1 MAVAI
6 NNVEN
11 IAAARGIDT
20 DGDGIPDKPNPVGDG
35 ANALKMATIKSEKA
49 IGRFTYEEFFKSI
62 VSDLGISS
70 QESKKFLENQ
80 NILINNLEQR
90 RQSTVGVSLDEE
102 MAEMLKFQHGYD
114 AAARYM
120 KTVDQMIETVIEKL

>member
-1 MAVAI
+1 M
-6 NNVEN
+6 
-11 IAAARGIDT
+11 
-20 DGDGIPDKPNPVGDG
+20 KS
-35 ANALKMATIKSEKA
+35 NALKMATIKSEKA

>member
-1 MAVAI
+1 MAM
-6 NNVEN
+6 
-11 IAAARGIDT
+11 
-20 DGDGIPDKPNPVGDG
+20 
-35 ANALKMATIKSEKA
+35 LKSEKS

-62 VSDLGISS
+62 VSDLGVSA
-70 QESKKFLENQ
+70 QEAQKFLENQ

-90 RQSTVGVSLDEE
+90 RQATMGVSLDEE

-120 KTVDQMIETVIEKL
+120 KTVDDMISTVIEKL